1 MTARFRMGT
10 ETWIFFLILVFF
22 LIRLFMIHYLE
33 LAPDEAYYWYWSKYL
48 DLSYSDHPPMVAYI
62 MAIFTRL
69 GGDTEFFVR
78 LGGLL
83 CSALSLVL
91 LYLTSTTLFPT
102 NKLLAWEM
110 LFIFNITLLFPAGCI
125 VQTPDTPML
134 LFWTAT
140 VFFGS
145 RIITDGRSRW
155 WTFWGVALGL
165 GLLSKYTMI
174 LIVPCMFCFLLL
186 SPPHRHWL
194 FKKEPYLALLIALF
208 IFSPVILWNWQHD
221 WISFTYQLRQGF
233 SPKKREVMQILMKT
247 LEYLGGQ
254 TGVITP
260 LLFIAFIMYS
270 IKGTL
275 LSIRQS
281 IPSYLYLALLSL
293 PIILFF
299 GLSTALGKVA
309 EANWPAPAYITGFIL
324 MCHVYNKNFRMKGAH
339 RKFLYAG
346 VCLALLANIIVH
358 IHLIHPIIPIPPNM
372 DQTRQFHGWKE
383 LGTKVNATIQ
393 ANPRKNGYFIL
404 SDKGTTTA
412 EAVFYTGN
420 RYTGIDFAHPER
432 YIFLRDLEALR
443 GKDAII
449 LMHNESEDAFKQ
461 YAPYFEGFEK
471 VDTYTC
477 LFQNEKINSQTIQI
491 VLGKGY
497 RGNWLSFGQLK

>member
-33 LAPDEAYYWYWSKYL
+33 LAPDEAYYWYWSKHL

-110 LFIFNITLLFPAGCI
+110 LFVFNITLLFPAGCI

-134 LFWTAT
+134 LFWTAA

-145 RIITDGRSRW
+145 RIITEGGSRW

-233 SPKKREVMQILMKT
+233 SPKKRSHTNTDENT
-247 LEYLGGQ
+247 
-254 TGVITP
+254 
-260 LLFIAFIMYS
+260 
-270 IKGTL
+270 
-275 LSIRQS
+275 
-281 IPSYLYLALLSL
+281 
-293 PIILFF
+293 
-299 GLSTALGKVA
+299 
-309 EANWPAPAYITGFIL
+309 
-324 MCHVYNKNFRMKGAH
+324 
-339 RKFLYAG
+339 
-346 VCLALLANIIVH
+346 
-358 IHLIHPIIPIPPNM
+358 
-372 DQTRQFHGWKE
+372 
-383 LGTKVNATIQ
+383 
-393 ANPRKNGYFIL
+393 
-404 SDKGTTTA
+404 
-412 EAVFYTGN
+412 
-420 RYTGIDFAHPER
+420 
-432 YIFLRDLEALR
+432 
-443 GKDAII
+443 
-449 LMHNESEDAFKQ
+449 
-461 YAPYFEGFEK
+461 
-471 VDTYTC
+471 
-477 LFQNEKINSQTIQI
+477 
-491 VLGKGY
+491 
-497 RGNWLSFGQLK
+497 